1 MATPTHEIERLGYDI
16 GYIRKMDEWKDT
28 IMDIGIDEINEK
40 KKKIA
45 QIKNEFSWDTTLSC
59 RWLDEI

>member
-1 MATPTHEIERLGYDI
+1 MISVIYVRW
-16 GYIRKMDEWKDT
+16 MDT